1 LEKLLAGA
9 YRVLVVVA
17 GLLEE
22 RDMMDAPL
30 TPFTPMAVRGM
41 PEPGAEGICDLRGS
55 PAVSTRVLRFES
67 GSETVSSREG

>member
-1 LEKLLAGA
+1 M
-9 YRVLVVVA
+9 VA
-17 GLLEE
+17 GWLEEE

-30 TPFTPMAVRGM
+30 TPLAPMAVRGM